1 MIKAEFSPSF
11 LQYSVSHDPSEII
24 LICWFAAQ
32 ETFLIILNF
41 EYCYAASYFCEKW
54 YNSVLCKIKTYTFI
68 FFFNNVALNQR
79 LWSDVWPSM
88 VTHTQNLCSAFN
100 PSKCTHSSEHTHTV
114 NTHPEQ
120 WAVNAAAPGEQ
131 LVPCS
136 RRREHWLFTLPHLQF
151 LPDLRLEPASFGLQ
165 VWLSLSV
172 RPRLPHQR
180 IQKGTFIKL
189 FYVTVKIFTLITTY
203 F

>member
-88 VTHTQNLCSAFN
+88 VTHTQNLCSAF
-100 PSKCTHSSEHTHTV
+100 PSNWTHTQSEHT
-114 NTHPEQ
+114 PG
-120 WAVNAAAPGEQ
+120 AVGSKCCGARGAVGALLKEERA
-131 LVPCS
+131 LIIHS
-136 RRREHWLFTLPHLQF
+136 PHLQF

-165 VWLSLSV
+165 VWLSM
-172 RPRLPHQR
+172 H
-180 IQKGTFIKL
+180 
-189 FYVTVKIFTLITTY
+189 
-203 F
+203 